1 MAQNS
6 IPAAGNDSGAS
17 TTDFRLY
24 ALFTVTAALVAA
36 AAAHISL
43 TLAIAP
49 WAMFMGWVAFFT
61 RTPSTAE
68 GLRSI
73 TCVVIGL
80 CLGAAATMTVGTLT
94 PALGGLAF
102 PVTVFGTA
110 LVVIAA
116 RSLPVLNNLLAYFI
130 GLITFFAAHLEP
142 GLLAIAELAGAVGLG
157 SLAGWLAQKAESRV
171 RRFRGR
177 AAH

>member
-1 MAQNS
+1 MAHDS
-6 IPAAGNDSGAS
+6 IPAAGSDPATSA
-17 TTDFRLY
+17 TDFRLY
-24 ALFTVTAALVAA
+24 ALFTITAALVAA
-36 AAAHISL
+36 TAAHISL

-49 WAMFMGWVAFFT
+49 WAMFMGWVVYFT
-61 RTPSTAE
+61 RAPSAAE

-73 TCVVIGL
+73 ACVVIGL
-80 CLGAAATMTVGTLT
+80 CLGAAATVTVEAVT
-94 PALGGLAF
+94 PFLGGLAL

-142 GLLAIAELAGAVGLG
+142 GLAAVAELAGAVGLG
-157 SLAGWLAQKAESRV
+157 SLAGWLAQKVESQIRS
-171 RRFRGR
+171 FRGR
-177 AAH
+177 TAH